1 MKFVFCFIRVS
12 VLLLSF
18 SIICLGV
25 LCIYTSSSVCRC
37 GNNKL
42 VVYFLLA
49 VGLLLLV
56 AGVFWSTVH
65 EAMKYRGLS
74 SIFMRNPSLR
84 DLHVSTIDRYVPD
97 FYPPSYEDS
106 TDPAKQTFPLPAVS
120 TPKEQE
126 VINIPPPLYSECSA
140 VSSSENIEGEQPPPY
155 ELAAGQDSSPE
166 RDPNPGAPTQE
177 HVC

>member
-1 MKFVFCFIRVS
+1 VS

-84 DLHVSTIDRYVPD
+84 DLHVSTIDRPD

-155 ELAAGQDSSPE
+155 
-166 RDPNPGAPTQE
+166 
-177 HVC
+177 